1 VVRFDVA
8 VVGAGP
14 AGSAA
19 ALAAL
24 RARPD
29 ARVLLLDRSA
39 FPRDKPCGDGIA
51 PQVIDVLH
59 VLGADDPTAGFAPVE
74 DLHLTGPHGSSVRRR
89 MRRPTKVVPRTVFDA
104 RLVRSAT
111 DRGAVFVRHTVRDI
125 DVRRDEVVID
135 GRYVA
140 RDVVAADG
148 ANGTVRRRI
157 GVPPPPTT
165 TVAIALR
172 AYTATKETDQRIVMA
187 ERGWPAYAWLF
198 PIGDGRANVGFGM
211 STAGGVSRAALEAG
225 LRRLLPQVG
234 DLTDARAH
242 HLPLSTGR
250 PRQPDGRVVLAG
262 DAASLINPFTGEG
275 IYYAVVSGAIAG
287 TAAISGPDAGRR
299 VRVELRR
306 TLGRHFRHT
315 ALTYRLGTSP
325 AMVDAA
331 ISAAAGSQRVFDT
344 LVDLGLADGRLSA
357 RALLSTVRHLGGAIA

>member
-1 VVRFDVA
+1 MHYDVA

-29 ARVLLLDRSA
+29 ARVLLLDRSD

-51 PQVIDVLH
+51 PQVVDALEVLSA
-59 VLGADDPTAGFAPVE
+59 GDPTVGFAPVE
-74 DLHLTGPHGSSVRRR
+74 HLHLTGPHGSSVRRR
-89 MRRPTKVVPRTVFDA
+89 LSRPTKVVPRAVFDS
-104 RLVRSAT
+104 RLVQSAT
-111 DRGAVFVRHTVRDI
+111 DRGAQFVRHTVRD
-125 DVRRDEVVID
+125 VAVGRDEVVID
-135 GRYVA
+135 GRFA
-140 RDVVAADG
+140 AHAVVAADG
-148 ANGTVRRRI
+148 ANGTLRRQL
-157 GVPPPPTT
+157 GVPPTPSKA
-165 TVAIALR
+165 VAIALR
-172 AYTATKETDQRIVMA
+172 AYVMTNETDQRIVMA

-198 PIGDGRANVGFGM
+198 PIGDGRANVGYGM
-211 STAGGVSRAALEAG
+211 SIGEGVSRAALEDG

-234 DLTDARAH
+234 TLHDRRAH
-242 HLPLSTGR
+242 RLPLSIGR

-287 TAAISGPDAGRR
+287 TAALAGPDAGHRAR
-299 VRVELRR
+299 VAIRR
-306 TLGRHFRHT
+306 TLGRHLRHT

-331 ISAAAGSQRVFDT
+331 IRAADGDQGVFDT

-357 RALLSTVRHLGGAIA
+357 RALLSTIRQLGGSTA